1 MKVHA
6 HRAWTIL
13 CLLWIRSL
21 GGNLKERQAK
31 EWLHAFFIC
40 KIFTMIRK
48 TILMFA
54 LSVMHIGI
62 LLICI
67 GCSDDDDIAIQ
78 DVFCAQEAE
87 NVEGYEAV
95 F

>member
-31 EWLHAFFIC
+31 EWLHAFFIQTLNNENS
-40 KIFTMIRK
+40 FTIIYGI
-48 TILMFA
+48 IL
-54 LSVMHIGI
+54 
-62 LLICI
+62 
-67 GCSDDDDIAIQ
+67 
-78 DVFCAQEAE
+78 
-87 NVEGYEAV
+87 Y
-95 F
+95 